1 MNTEELTAAIADEFQ
16 RLLQA
21 PSFSAMRRR
30 AAKDVTFAASQEYA
44 DAIGETLAKACR
56 KYITDEIA
64 SEKMT
69 KEKILAIKD
78 TRKRLAA
85 IRENLHLF
93 SDMIPHK

>member
-1 MNTEELTAAIADEFQ
+1 MEFTEKDKQYLEVADIDNAMLYRELKGLREELKAI
-16 RLLQA
+16 
-21 PSFSAMRRR
+21 
-30 AAKDVTFAASQEYA
+30 KDN
-44 DAIGETLAKACR
+44 
-56 KYITDEIA
+56 TD